1 MSVKL
6 ESMLLFIYARLKIKP
21 FVFVFV
27 DVKFGYAHKTG
38 VWWDCELLHQF
49 VKRESFKS
57 YQPYPCSYPWNKE
70 KEIYWNIKCE
80 KTFIHFTITIK
91 RSHQHLILFRLHH
104 SIKSKMY
111 SICSSIGL
119 ALSHGSL
126 NNKVAYE

>member
-1 MSVKL
+1 MLTRQESGETVNCCINLLKESLSSRNSHIHVVIL
-6 ESMLLFIYARLKIKP
+6 ETKIK
-21 FVFVFV
+21 
-27 DVKFGYAHKTG
+27 KY
-38 VWWDCELLHQF
+38 
-49 VKRESFKS
+49 
-57 YQPYPCSYPWNKE
+57 
-70 KEIYWNIKCE
+70 IKISNVQ

-126 NNKVAYE
+126 NNKMAYE